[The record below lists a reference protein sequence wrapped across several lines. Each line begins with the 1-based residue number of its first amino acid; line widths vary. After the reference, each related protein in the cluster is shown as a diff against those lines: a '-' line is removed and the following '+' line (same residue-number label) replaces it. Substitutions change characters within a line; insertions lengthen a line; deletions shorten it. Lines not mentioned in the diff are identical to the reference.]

1 MSSDVWKIGAETNAQ
16 LMYKNIELNGI
27 GDNFICPVRG
37 EVVAVKQLTNICNQM
52 SEAYDEVLDD
62 QNDYLIEVEAEAAD
76 FENLKEDINEKIKT
90 LYKEIKALEQKE
102 QNGTITEEE
111 QKELEDKKGELKVLM
126 ADSDTQIE
134 DKTKAAKEKS
144 EKRTEKH
151 KSKADIARNYGEVT
165 VEKGTPLAETKVKT
179 KSFWRSIFG
188 GTGRDKKEAGD
199 RAVEAGNNLLDKVNE
214 SAEIDKNIEKIYKR
228 IKA

>member
-1 MSSDVWKIGAETNAQ
+1 MSSDVWKIGQEMNAKN
-16 LMYKNIELNGI
+16 MYNDIRENGLGGCFFLKSEI
-27 GDNFICPVRG
+27 I
-37 EVVAVKQLTNICNQM
+37 AVKQLTNICNQM
-52 SEAYDEVLDD
+52 SEAYDEVIDD
-62 QNDYLIEVEAEAAD
+62 QNDYLIEVEADATD

-90 LYKEIKALEQKE
+90 LYKEIKELEQKE
-102 QNGTITEEE
+102 QAGTITEEE
-111 QKELEDKKGELKVLM
+111 QKDLENKKGELKVLM

-134 DKTKAAKEKS
+134 DKTKSAKEKG
-144 EKRTEKH
+144 EKRIQEH
-151 KSKADIARNYGEVT
+151 KSKMDVAKDYGEVT

-214 SAEIDKNIEKIYKR
+214 SAEIDKNIEKNYKR